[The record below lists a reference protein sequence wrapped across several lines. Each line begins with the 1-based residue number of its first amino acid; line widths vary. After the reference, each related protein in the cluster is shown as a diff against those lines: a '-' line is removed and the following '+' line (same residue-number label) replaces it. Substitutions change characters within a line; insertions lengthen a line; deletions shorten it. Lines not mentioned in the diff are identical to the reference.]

1 MSCEV
6 YLEKIQS
13 LLKKLEKEQKENIK
27 GAAKIMA
34 DSIYKKRFVFLFGSG
49 HSVLPCMD
57 VFPRYGTFVGL
68 QPITDSRLMWSSIA
82 GSGGTRE
89 LLWIERQEGYVKEIL
104 KSYNMTP
111 DDSIVIFSHGG
122 VNAAPVEMALLC
134 KDKGMKVIG
143 ITNGQYL
150 KISKPNHSSGKR
162 LGDIADVVIDNCA
175 PIEDAL
181 VKIKNLD
188 YKVAPA
194 STVTCMVISMS
205 LVSETAKL
213 LTEKGIKLDVF
224 ISPTVENVEP
234 DHNNKVYEKYME
246 NVYKKW

>member
-6 YLEKIQS
+6 YLKKIQS

-27 GAAKIMA
+27 EAAKIMA
-34 DSIYKKRFVFLFGSG
+34 GSIYKGRFVFLFGSG

-68 QPITDSRLMWSSIA
+68 QPITDSRLMWNSVV

-104 KSYNMTP
+104 KSYKMTK
-111 DDSIVIFSHGG
+111 DDSIVVFSHGG
-122 VNAAPVEMALLC
+122 INAAPVEMALIC
-134 KDKGMKVIG
+134 KSKGMKVIA
-143 ITNGQYL
+143 ITNVEYL
-150 KISKPNHSSGKR
+150 KISKPKHSSGKR
-162 LGDIADVVIDNCA
+162 LGDISDVVIDNCA
-175 PIEDAL
+175 PVEDAL
-181 VKIKNLD
+181 VEIKNLD

-194 STVTCMVISMS
+194 STVTGIVISMS

-213 LTEKGIKLDVF
+213 LTEKGVKLDVF
-224 ISPTVENVEP
+224 ISPTVESVEP
-234 DHNNKVYEKYME
+234 DHNDKVYEKYMV